1 VVGKRVAASR
11 RKGGNRAGA
20 PQTPRTGRTGRL
32 GRVGLALL
40 ALLALAAGAA
50 AALWFSLPDPA
61 GFATRT
67 PSTTALIEQRR
78 AEAARSGKPFRPD
91 YRPVALDRISP
102 RLQRAVVAS
111 EDASFFGHTGFD
123 WDEIQNAAAQNW
135 KAGRTI
141 RGASTITQQL
151 AKNLWLGT
159 ERSWLRKAREALLT
173 VKMERA
179 LGKRRILTLYL
190 DVAEWGNGVF
200 GAEAAA
206 HRWFRTSAR
215 DLSPAQAAV
224 LAAMLPAPR
233 RAALTP
239 APRWLARRARR
250 ILGLLERNGT
260 VTAGEAPGAR
270 AELER
275 LLAAPPSLP
284 TDLEEEPPEDR

>member
-1 VVGKRVAASR
+1 MR
-11 RKGGNRAGA
+11 RGTGERGRAPRRGRAG
-20 PQTPRTGRTGRL
+20 RL
-32 GRVGLALL
+32 AWVALILL
-40 ALLALAAGAA
+40 ALVVLGAS
-50 AALWFSLPDPA
+50 ALWLSLPDPA
-61 GFATRT
+61 PLAARA
-67 PSTTALIEQRR
+67 PATTALIEQRR
-78 AEAARSGKPFRPD
+78 AEASRSGKPFRPD
-91 YRPVALDRISP
+91 YRPVTLDRISP

-111 EDASFFGHTGFD
+111 EDASFFAHAGFD
-123 WDEIQNAAAQNW
+123 WEEIGNAAAQNW
-135 KAGRTI
+135 KAGRTV

-159 ERSWLRKAREALLT
+159 ERSYLRKVREALLT
-173 VKMERA
+173 VKMERS

-206 HRWFRTSAR
+206 HRWFGTGAR
-215 DLSPAQAAV
+215 DLSPAQASV

-233 RAALTP
+233 RAALAP

-260 VTAGEAPGAR
+260 VTAVEAPAAR

-275 LLAAPPSLP
+275 LLAAPPTLP
-284 TDLEEEPPEDR
+284 TDAEEEPPEDR

>member
-1 VVGKRVAASR
+1 VAASR
-11 RKGGNRAGA
+11 RKGGNRAVA
-20 PQTPRTGRTGRL
+20 PRTGRTGRL
-32 GRVGLALL
+32 GRVALALL
-40 ALLALAAGAA
+40 ALLALAAGGA
-50 AALWFSLPDPA
+50 AALWFSLPDPT
-61 GFATRT
+61 GFAART
-67 PSTTALIEQRR
+67 PVTTALMDQRR
-78 AEAARSGKPFRPD
+78 AEASRSGKPFRPD
-91 YRPVALDRISP
+91 YRPVTLDRISP

-111 EDASFFGHTGFD
+111 EDASFFGHAGFD
-123 WDEIQNAAAQNW
+123 WDEIRNAAAQNW

-173 VKMERA
+173 VKMERS

-200 GAEAAA
+200 G
-206 HRWFRTSAR
+206 
-215 DLSPAQAAV
+215 AQAAV

-260 VTAGEAPGAR
+260 VAAGEAPAAR
-270 AELER
+270 DELER
-275 LLAAPPSLP
+275 LLAAPPLP
-284 TDLEEEPPEDR
+284 SDADEEPPEDR

>member
-1 VVGKRVAASR
+1 LARPE
-11 RKGGNRAGA
+11 RKGGSRGA
-20 PQTPRTGRTGRL
+20 APRRGRPARL
-32 GRVGLALL
+32 ARVVLALL
-40 ALLALAAGAA
+40 ALGALGS

-61 GFATRT
+61 QLATRA
-67 PSTTALIEQRR
+67 PATTALIEQRR
-78 AEAARSGKPFRPD
+78 AEAVLSGKPFRPD

-102 RLQRAVVAS
+102 RLLRAVVAS
-111 EDASFFGHTGFD
+111 EDASFFGHSGFD
-123 WDEIQNAAAQNW
+123 WEEVRKAALQNW
-135 KAGRTI
+135 KAGRTV

-159 ERSWLRKAREALLT
+159 ERSYLRKAREALLT
-173 VKMERA
+173 VKLERS

-206 HRWFRTSAR
+206 QRWFGTGAR
-215 DLSPAQAAV
+215 DLSAAQASV

-233 RAALTP
+233 RAALAP

-260 VTAGEAPGAR
+260 VAPDQAPAAR

-275 LLAAPPSLP
+275 LLAAPPVLP
-284 TDLEEEPPEDR
+284 SDAEEEPPEDR